1 LVGYDG
7 SDAFSSGKAFMRRTA
22 TALSL
27 AILIIA
33 ADSRADVVEL
43 RGGGQIEGAV
53 KRNAQ
58 EKAPYAVVQVDP
70 ALRIAIPESQIARV
84 AASADLEEYS
94 EKVKATPDD
103 ADAQY
108 ELARWC
114 KGKTLL
120 AQYRHHLQRAIAV
133 DPDHAKARAAL
144 GFVDHEGK
152 WIRYSQLQ
160 KERGLI
166 PVAGRY
172 RLPEE
177 VALLDARSESEID
190 TKRWTREISRLR
202 AAVLRGGDKGAA
214 ASAALAA
221 IQDPYAAPAMAAEL
235 VENVKQPQTL
245 RLFWIERL
253 YVFANRP
260 ALEALAK
267 VGLNDP
273 DSVVRE
279 KALEVLAKIAP
290 GSAIATY
297 APMLK
302 SNDNAL
308 VNRAANALTYFPDP
322 EMALTLVEALVTE
335 HKKEIPA
342 DQSTTVGFGGGGGGL
357 SSGGKAKIVVTQL
370 QNPPVLAALRAI
382 VPDADFGY
390 DESQWRQYFA
400 RQLSSYSGDMRRDP

>member
-1 LVGYDG
+1 MPR
-7 SDAFSSGKAFMRRTA
+7 SAA
-22 TALSL
+22 ALFL
-27 AILIIA
+27 AIFLIG

-43 RGGGQIEGAV
+43 RGGGQVEGTV
-53 KRNAQ
+53 TRTTQ

-70 ALRIAIPESQIARV
+70 KLRIAIPESQIARV

-94 EKVKATPDD
+94 KQAKATPDD

-114 KGKTLL
+114 KGKTLP
-120 AQYRHHLQRAIAV
+120 AQYRHHLQRAIAI

-166 PVAGRY
+166 SVAGRY

-177 VALLDARSESEID
+177 VALLDAQSEVD
-190 TKRWTREISRLR
+190 VDAKRWVREISRLR
-202 AAVLRGGDKGAA
+202 AAVLRGGDKGAQ

-221 IQDPYAAPAMAAEL
+221 IEDPRAAPAMAAEL
-235 VENVKQPQTL
+235 VENVKQPQSL

-273 DSVVRE
+273 DSVIRE
-279 KALEVLAKIAP
+279 KALEVMSKIAP
-290 GSAIATY
+290 ASAIATY
-297 APMLK
+297 PHA
-302 SNDNAL
+302 
-308 VNRAANALTYFPDP
+308 
-322 EMALTLVEALVTE
+322 EVERQRSGESSCKCLG
-335 HKKEIPA
+335 I
-342 DQSTTVGFGGGGGGL
+342 L
-357 SSGGKAKIVVTQL
+357 S
-370 QNPPVLAALRAI
+370 
-382 VPDADFGY
+382 
-390 DESQWRQYFA
+390 
-400 RQLSSYSGDMRRDP
+400 